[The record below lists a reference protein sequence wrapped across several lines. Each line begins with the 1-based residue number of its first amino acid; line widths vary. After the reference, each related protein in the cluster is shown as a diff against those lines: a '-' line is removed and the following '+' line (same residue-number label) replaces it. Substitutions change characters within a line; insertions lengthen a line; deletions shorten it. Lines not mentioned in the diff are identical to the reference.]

1 MHRYLSGSRQ
11 RATLHELDLGY
22 FFNHSLVSVHL
33 PAALRALIFGMCY
46 NQATDDV
53 ILPQQLERLVF
64 QLGFTGCS
72 CRTRTFLWPIGL
84 RHLHAGGL
92 LQHDCDVA
100 ILPDA
105 LTYLHLGGLFNWPL
119 QSGRLPMHLLH
130 LNAGYSLISRCAMY
144 IGR

>member
-1 MHRYLSGSRQ
+1 
-11 RATLHELDLGY
+11 
-22 FFNHSLVSVHL
+22 
-33 PAALRALIFGMCY
+33 
-46 NQATDDV
+46 
-53 ILPQQLERLVF
+53 
-64 QLGFTGCS
+64 
-72 CRTRTFLWPIGL
+72 L

-130 LNAGYSLISRCAMY
+130 LNTGYSLISRCAMY